1 MIRIQIILIFVL
13 FVVLNKVQEA
23 VFRKHNLEVT
33 GTVAVTPGI
42 FKVGKLCLVF
52 AWLASVVQAAGVNL
66 RFVPVPHSGEL
77 LALALFYAGFVI
89 TALSYLHLGSA
100 NKIGLPQEAT
110 TLKTGGIYRFGRNPL
125 YTGLFIIDIASCIY
139 TANPVVVLFTAVAM
153 RVYHQIILAEEK
165 FLLGRFGTP
174 YSEYTSRV
182 NRYFII

>member
-42 FKVGKLCLVF
+42 FKVGKLCLAF

-66 RFVPVPHSGEL
+66 RFVPVPHSAEL
-77 LALALFYAGFVI
+77 LALALFYAGFAI

-110 TLKTGGIYRFGRNPL
+110 TLKTGGM
-125 YTGLFIIDIASCIY
+125 FIIDIASCIY
-139 TANPVVVLFTAVAM
+139 TANPVVLLFTAVAM
-153 RVYHQIILAEEK
+153 NTYHKIILAEEK
-165 FLLGRFGTP
+165 FLLDRFGP
-174 YSEYTSRV
+174 AYAAYTARV
-182 NRYFII
+182 KRYFIF